1 MKKYLRC
8 SKMMC
13 ALILAILLLVGCG
26 DGVQEETTEST
37 QVLRKN
43 ALINMEWREF
53 TMTNAEGKRLVL
65 DLSETEY
72 PEGDMPH
79 GDFGSIPGTP
89 AILFFDVAYSD
100 RFIMEPGG
108 GRFDCGITAETY
120 GGYVHG
126 EDVKNAVISNGE
138 VSIEGEPGVI
148 AVCMEMPDLGW
159 ELRLEGE
166 TEGKTVMTRSG
177 STVTITGVAGD
188 YSLMA
193 AEEDA
198 SYSEPIEKT
207 AQTGTLVIDLSRIG
221 EHILTITDGDEVTEH
236 KVKMP

>member
-1 MKKYLRC
+1 MRTKVF
-8 SKMMC
+8 
-13 ALILAILLLVGCG
+13 LAIGLVVVLLLAGCG
-26 DGVQEETTEST
+26 DGVQEETAEST

-188 YSLMA
+188 YSLLVA
-193 AEEDA
+193 QEGS

-207 AQTGTLVIDLSRIG
+207 AQTGTLFIDLSRVG
-221 EHILTITDGDEVTEH
+221 EHILTITDGDTTTEH